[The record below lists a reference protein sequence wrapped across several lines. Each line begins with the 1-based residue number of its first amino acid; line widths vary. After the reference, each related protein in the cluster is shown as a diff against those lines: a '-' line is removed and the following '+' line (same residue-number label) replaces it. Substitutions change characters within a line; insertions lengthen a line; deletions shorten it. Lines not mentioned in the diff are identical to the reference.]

1 MFDEVRR
8 IYDQSLKPRDR
19 RSNVLFFRV
28 LAAPLVLV
36 FARLGLTPNQVTLA
50 GLIPMAVGLYC
61 WVEMPGSMGLWLGL
75 LGIELA
81 YILDCVDGQLAR
93 YTDQTSPVGAELD
106 FMMDEI
112 KALALVCA
120 GWFRLHKAGE
130 TDALLWASLTL
141 LALAIA
147 FALTRFI
154 RHPIYVEAVGGTQPK
169 HGQVAPAAPGA
180 LGLAETVFKT
190 IAFYPESLLLM
201 LVMGLFLNWPMN
213 EGLVIFLT
221 LYAAVH
227 FIYVGKT
234 GTSIGLKLGRRGAS
248 LTDGDSH
255 S

>member
-36 FARLGLTPNQVTLA
+36 AARLGLTPNQVTLA

-61 WVEMPGSMGLWLGL
+61 WIEMPGSLGLWLGL

-112 KALALVCA
+112 KALALVCRWA
-120 GWFRLHKAGE
+120 QDMPVVPFTWRSNSPRVAKPALHVGARDE
-130 TDALLWASLTL
+130 VPVRAML
-141 LALAIA
+141 
-147 FALTRFI
+147 
-154 RHPIYVEAVGGTQPK
+154 PMGGTEEKVQ
-169 HGQVAPAAPGA
+169 
-180 LGLAETVFKT
+180 
-190 IAFYPESLLLM
+190 
-201 LVMGLFLNWPMN
+201 
-213 EGLVIFLT
+213 
-221 LYAAVH
+221 
-227 FIYVGKT
+227 
-234 GTSIGLKLGRRGAS
+234 
-248 LTDGDSH
+248 
-255 S
+255 